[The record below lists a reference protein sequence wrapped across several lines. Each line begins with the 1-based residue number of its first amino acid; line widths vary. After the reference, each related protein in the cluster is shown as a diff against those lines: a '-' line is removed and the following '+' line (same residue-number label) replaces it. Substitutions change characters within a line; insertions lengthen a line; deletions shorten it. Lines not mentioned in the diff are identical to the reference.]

1 MRESSDYAV
10 RMVYMFVLFLIC
22 LAIDILN
29 SNVLHE
35 LIVYVFARVIGVVS
49 LAIALFFGAISL
61 ILKKCSK
68 N

>member
-1 MRESSDYAV
+1 MRESSDYTV

-35 LIVYVFARVIGVVS
+35 LIVYVFARVIGIVS
-49 LAIALFFGAISL
+49 LAIALVFGAISL
-61 ILKKCSK
+61 VLKCSK